1 MPSGAFTG
9 THEAHERR
17 DGDPGDYAG
26 LGVHGA
32 VNAVRDELAP
42 ALRGKA
48 ATDQQTIDALLRDLD
63 GTASLSRLGANAV
76 LGTSLAVCRAGALV
90 TRRPLFR
97 HIADLAG
104 VHAPVLPMPM
114 VNILS
119 GGLHA
124 GGGMDVQDFL
134 AVPAGSTDLPEAVH
148 RMGRVRSAAT
158 GVLARRGLP
167 TLLADEGGLSPGCRT
182 GRQALEIMV
191 ESFETAGLEPGRDV
205 LIAIDVAA
213 HSFVTP
219 GGQYA
224 LAREGVTRSTAEMID
239 AIEEWVRD
247 FPIVSVEDGLD
258 EEDWAG
264 WAELTTRIGNR
275 VRLIGDDLFTTNVAR
290 LERGIAEG
298 AWQRDPDQG
307 QPERDPV
314 GDPRRRGPRQGG
326 RLRPGHFRTLRRD
339 RGRLPGRSRRR
350 HRRRADQDRVAAMLG
365 PAGQVQPA
373 TAHRRGREL
382 AVRAVA
388 RNLRAD
394 GGPVTSASREAAAQR
409 FLLDQGLQAA
419 GEQAAWIP
427 LVGGVSSDL
436 WRVDLP
442 GRTLCVKAALPTL
455 RVTDEWHAPVER
467 NAVEYAWLL
476 FAFGSGRAACRD
488 CSGTIPAPGSSP
500 WSSCRPRPRRRGRPS
515 SWPDGSIRFS
525 PARSVT

>member
-1 MPSGAFTG
+1 MSAAEPSIESVHARQILDSRGRPTVEVDVRLTDGALGRASVPSGASTG

-17 DGDPGDYAG
+17 DGDPGDYGG

-104 VHAPVLPMPM
+104 VDAPVLPMPM

-158 GVLARRGLP
+158 DVLARRGLP

-219 GGQYA
+219 DGQYA

-258 EEDWAG
+258 EDDWAG
-264 WAELTTRIGNR
+264 WAELTTRIGDR

-298 AWQRDPDQG
+298 AGNGILIKVNQNGTLSGTLDVVARARAAG
-307 QPERDPV
+307 YVPV
-314 GDPRRRGPRQGG
+314 ISA
-326 RLRPGHFRTLRRD
+326 
-339 RGRLPGRSRRR
+339 RSGETEDDFL
-350 HRRRADQDRVAAMLG
+350 ADLAVATG
-365 PAGQVQPA
+365 AGQIKIGSLRCSDRLAKYNQLLRIAEDESLPFAPSPA
-373 TAHRRGREL
+373 TCASS
-382 AVRAVA
+382 AA
-388 RNLRAD
+388 R
-394 GGPVTSASREAAAQR
+394 
-409 FLLDQGLQAA
+409 
-419 GEQAAWIP
+419 
-427 LVGGVSSDL
+427 
-436 WRVDLP
+436 
-442 GRTLCVKAALPTL
+442 
-455 RVTDEWHAPVER
+455 
-467 NAVEYAWLL
+467 
-476 FAFGSGRAACRD
+476 
-488 CSGTIPAPGSSP
+488 
-500 WSSCRPRPRRRGRPS
+500 
-515 SWPDGSIRFS
+515 
-525 PARSVT
+525 